1 MWILQCLQFQE
12 LKDQPKPTP
21 PSTSEEEREKS
32 AKAKKKK
39 KKKKNKIENDEEPD
53 QKQEASVEN
62 GITEDSEGAII
73 LLYYFAHLSWT
84 NCSKISGSAYMLLI
98 LSF

>member
-1 MWILQCLQFQE
+1 MLWVLQCLQFQE
-12 LKDQPKPTP
+12 QKDQPKIKP
-21 PSTSEEEREKS
+21 PSTWEEEREKR
-32 AKAKKKK
+32 AKVKKKK
-39 KKKKNKIENDEEPD
+39 KKKKKKIENDEEPD

-84 NCSKISGSAYMLLI
+84 NSSKVLSLLTWC
-98 LSF
+98 